1 MHKENFPFHLASQ
14 SVTQSPSHSR
24 PVYADKLKPNTLKA
38 ESSRRF
44 ADIESQ
50 KFYPDLFANPFSID
64 VDTAWSSWDSLS
76 FNAAVL
82 SGPSTVGWGFTSTP
96 LINAKLGL
104 HAIHIMPMFEST
116 YSCKQMLSLIKLKT
130 QILPYRPLE

>member
-1 MHKENFPFHLASQ
+1 MHKENFPFHPASQ

-38 ESSRRF
+38 EFSRRF

-64 VDTAWSSWDSLS
+64 VDTASSSWDSLS

-82 SGPSTVGWGFTSTP
+82 SRPSTGR
-96 LINAKLGL
+96 LGL
-104 HAIHIMPMFEST
+104 FSP
-116 YSCKQMLSLIKLKT
+116 L
-130 QILPYRPLE
+130 LP